1 METTPKAVC
10 YVLLCCAMLFTF
22 ATPMQGQ
29 EIGNIEGTLL
39 KFPFLD
45 TLPPNAHAVKAAQ
58 EMATLLKYLKEQE
71 QKEKRFNGNAR
82 FGFAGDK
89 TDAASL
95 YKLNAGITVS
105 RGYYPDK
112 FEFANDVGLVLNNG
126 TFRENVSNMFIT
138 YDHSLMK
145 GDSLFLEDYM
155 VMSRFSDE
163 FLGIEQRYELG
174 GGFIIAFWSKKMT
187 ATGRSQYQQLTQL
200 GIVPPNNPADS
211 LSLCIDGNCRNY
223 ALQNPQDNEAQQLYR
238 ARQLAKVALR
248 KKYNKFRM
256 ALLSGL
262 IVEVEKAFATDSLLT
277 TAGKQQFTQSFDAS
291 LHLRW
296 ELRPTIDLRPTE
308 NWALKIRPY
317 FKMPM
322 PWEWYSRVSNYGYT
336 SKAIDYRLDVQT
348 SLSIK
353 LAEWINKQASVEL
366 QYRILYDNAPRR
378 TYLNPILSPDAVPL
392 LLKAQHTHHI
402 IRLMF
407 QVGF

>member
-10 YVLLCCAMLFTF
+10 YVLLYCVMLFTF
-22 ATPMQGQ
+22 AMPIQGQ

-58 EMATLLKYLKEQE
+58 QLATLLKYLKEQE

-112 FEFANDVGLVLNNG
+112 FEFANDVGLVLSNG
-126 TFRENVSNMFIT
+126 TFRENVSNMLIT

-174 GGFIIAFWSKKMT
+174 GGFIIAFWSKKMS
-187 ATGRSQYQQLTQL
+187 ANGRNQYQQLTQL
-200 GIVPPNNPADS
+200 GIQAQSNSADS
-211 LSLCIDGNCRNY
+211 LSLCIDGNCQSY
-223 ALQNPQDNEAQQLYR
+223 ATQNPKNNEAEQLYR

-248 KKYNKFRM
+248 KKYNKFRV

-262 IVEVEKAFATDSLLT
+262 LVEVEKAFATDSLFT
-277 TAGKQQFTQSFDAS
+277 TAGKQEFTQSFDAS

-296 ELRPTIDLRPTE
+296 ELRPTIDIKPTD
-308 NWALKIRPY
+308 NWSFKIRPY

-322 PWEWYSRVSNYGYT
+322 PWEWYSRVSKYGQT

-348 SLSIK
+348 NLSIR
-353 LAEWINKQASVEL
+353 LAEWVNKQASVEL

-378 TYLNPILSPDAVPL
+378 TFIDPALSTDAVPQL
-392 LLKAQHTHHI
+392 LQAQQTHHI